1 MQAIFVTLTLSYISM
16 GQSISE
22 GIRCYYSDD
31 EWKKLDGQNDNHT
44 TTCLEGK
51 CYGAVG

>member
-1 MQAIFVTLTLSYISM
+1 M

-22 GIRCYYSDD
+22 GIRCYYSD
-31 EWKKLDGQNDNHT
+31 EWKKLDAQNDTHT